1 MEKCKNKPAAS
12 NSASCTIL
20 PTRLFT
26 HNDDVELI
34 NAKELNNL
42 NKTSNSTDQKFTFK
56 SIDTG
61 DTLNPTK
68 TLNHLCPAGETLTLR
83 KNAQVMLL
91 KNMDVSGSL
100 VNGSRGC
107 VIGFT
112 ETNLPIVKFLNGTEL
127 TIKYDTWSFKLNS
140 NGGGGGG
147 MITRKQLPLQLAW
160 AISIHKSQGMT
171 LDCVEISLSRVF
183 EYGQA
188 YVALSRAKSLSS
200 IKIIDFDASAIR
212 ANQVVVKFYER
223 FRKYNVESNY

>member
-1 MEKCKNKPAAS
+1 M
-12 NSASCTIL
+12 

-26 HNDDVELI
+26 HNDDVDLI
-34 NAKELNNL
+34 NTKELKNL
-42 NKTSNSTDQKFTFK
+42 KDQTYTFK
-56 SIDTG
+56 SIDSG

-68 TLNHLCPAGETLTLR
+68 SLNQLCAASETLTLK

-91 KNMDVSGSL
+91 KNMDVSGNL

-107 VIGFT
+107 VVGFT
-112 ETNLPIVKFLNGTEL
+112 DTSLPIVRFLNGTEM
-127 TIKYDTWSFKLNS
+127 TIKYDAWSFKVNT
-140 NGGGGGG
+140 NGS

-188 YVALSRAKSLSS
+188 YVALSRAKSLNS
-200 IKIIDFDASAIR
+200 IKIIDFDAGAIR
-212 ANQVVVKFYER
+212 ANQTVVKFYER
-223 FRKYNVESNY
+223 FRKLNE